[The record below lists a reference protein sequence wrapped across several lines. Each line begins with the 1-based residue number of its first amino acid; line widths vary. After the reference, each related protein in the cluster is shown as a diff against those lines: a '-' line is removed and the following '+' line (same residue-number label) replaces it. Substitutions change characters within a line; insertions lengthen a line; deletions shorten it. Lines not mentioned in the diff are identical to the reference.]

1 MNIKKQI
8 SRLYLYEIVSGLQ
21 IVDAVWVFF
30 LLERGFSLAQVGI
43 AEGVFHAV
51 SMCFEIPSGMVS
63 DTIGRR
69 KTLMLAGIVSAVSAF
84 CMIVSD
90 AFFMILLA
98 MGINAVSYNLVSGTR
113 EALTYDSLLE
123 AGEEKNYLKVA
134 SRQDFLYEGL
144 FAFTNLMS
152 IVTVAI
158 GYQKAYFLS
167 ILQGILCTVCT
178 ASLQEAME
186 GQRTFGERRIAAD
199 LFREVGAHF
208 LQTAVFLRKVPEIAW
223 RMAYS
228 GLISAA
234 VYVVYMLLQ
243 DHLVET
249 GLEPG
254 FLGIPLLLIS
264 LCSMAGAVLTEKTGR
279 MSLRFFYLAGG
290 ILTGIFLFLSGRK
303 SLAVSV
309 AGAGA
314 AHCIGEMIMLRT
326 EAENQKDFSGSS
338 RATMVSVGSMAYSIF
353 MVLLS
358 PAAGV
363 AAEKFSILA
372 AFSMLGL
379 LTAAAGLI
387 MFVRRAATTQ
397 SLPHEE

>member
-144 FAFTNLMS
+144 FAFANLMS

-167 ILQGILCTVCT
+167 ILQGILCAFC
-178 ASLQEAME
+178 ASFLKEAME
-186 GQRTFGERRIAAD
+186 SERTFGKAGHLPTCFGKSERIFFKQLHSCEKSRRLPGVWHIPA
-199 LFREVGAHF
+199 LYPRPCMWSTCCFR
-208 LQTAVFLRKVPEIAW
+208 TIWW
-223 RMAYS
+223 RP
-228 GLISAA
+228 
-234 VYVVYMLLQ
+234 
-243 DHLVET
+243 DWN
-249 GLEPG
+249 
-254 FLGIPLLLIS
+254 
-264 LCSMAGAVLTEKTGR
+264 R
-279 MSLRFFYLAGG
+279 
-290 ILTGIFLFLSGRK
+290 
-303 SLAVSV
+303 
-309 AGAGA
+309 
-314 AHCIGEMIMLRT
+314 
-326 EAENQKDFSGSS
+326 GSS
-338 RATMVSVGSMAYSIF
+338 VFRCF
-353 MVLLS
+353 
-358 PAAGV
+358 
-363 AAEKFSILA
+363 
-372 AFSMLGL
+372 
-379 LTAAAGLI
+379 
-387 MFVRRAATTQ
+387 
-397 SLPHEE
+397 

>member
-1 MNIKKQI
+1 MYDRI
-8 SRLYLYEIVSGLQ
+8 GC
-21 IVDAVWVFF
+21 FF
-30 LLERGFSLAQVGI
+30 YDSPGNG
-43 AEGVFHAV
+43 
-51 SMCFEIPSGMVS
+51 
-63 DTIGRR
+63 DKRR
-69 KTLMLAGIVSAVSAF
+69 QLR
-84 CMIVSD
+84 
-90 AFFMILLA
+90 
-98 MGINAVSYNLVSGTR
+98 INAVSYNLVSGTR

-167 ILQGILCTVCT
+167 ILQGILCTVCA

-186 GQRTFGERRIAAD
+186 GQRTFGERRMPAD

-208 LQTAVFLRKVPEIAW
+208 LQTAAFLRKVPEIAW

-254 FLGIPLLLIS
+254 FLGIPLLLIFVPWPE
-264 LCSMAGAVLTEKTGR
+264 LC
-279 MSLRFFYLAGG
+279 
-290 ILTGIFLFLSGRK
+290 
-303 SLAVSV
+303 
-309 AGAGA
+309 
-314 AHCIGEMIMLRT
+314 
-326 EAENQKDFSGSS
+326 
-338 RATMVSVGSMAYSIF
+338 
-353 MVLLS
+353 
-358 PAAGV
+358 
-363 AAEKFSILA
+363 
-372 AFSMLGL
+372 
-379 LTAAAGLI
+379 
-387 MFVRRAATTQ
+387 
-397 SLPHEE
+397 